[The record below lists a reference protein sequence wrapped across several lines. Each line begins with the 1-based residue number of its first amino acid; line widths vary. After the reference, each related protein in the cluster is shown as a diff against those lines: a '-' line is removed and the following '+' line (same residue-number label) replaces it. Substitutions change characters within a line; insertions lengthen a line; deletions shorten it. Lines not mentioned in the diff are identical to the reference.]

1 MMVAIIG
8 VGVVLV
14 VSIYFIAMLH
24 KKEQQLQQSKQQVA
38 KYKYR
43 AGETQVLLDQL
54 QIVGLPNYLKIPVLD
69 YIIFNY
75 KRALEIDSNE
85 ASIKSSLTSTEVHR
99 EELNKDPAGGGE
111 KLKLPNKD
119 SELKVIISR
128 IKRFMALYVKL
139 RAESFLA
146 PEAFNERMKFLKK
159 TQLQLE
165 AEGFV
170 KIARKAMIQK
180 QHGTAKQYLEYAKQR
195 LTNCGITDTYVQKQ
209 LERIQILLTEISTP
223 KETVAPEKSTKGK
236 DAGGSTDD
244 IFGPKRK
251 W

>member
-1 MMVAIIG
+1 MVIAIIV

-14 VSIYFIAMLH
+14 VSIYFIALLH
-24 KKEQQLQQSKQQVA
+24 KKEQQLQQSKQKVA
-38 KYKYR
+38 KFKYR

-69 YIIFNY
+69 YIIHNY
-75 KRALEIDSNE
+75 ERALEIDNSDSGIRG
-85 ASIKSSLTSTEVHR
+85 ALTSTQVHR
-99 EELNKDPAGGGE
+99 EELSKDQAGGGE

-119 SELKVIISR
+119 SDLKVIISR

-139 RAESFLA
+139 RAEGFLA
-146 PEAFNERMKFLKK
+146 PEAFNERMKYLKK

-170 KIARKAMIQK
+170 KIARTAMIQK

-195 LTNCGITDTYVQKQ
+195 LTNCGITDAYVQKQ
-209 LERIQILLTEISTP
+209 LERIQLLLTEISAP
-223 KETVAPEKSTKGK
+223 KESSPSESANKAK